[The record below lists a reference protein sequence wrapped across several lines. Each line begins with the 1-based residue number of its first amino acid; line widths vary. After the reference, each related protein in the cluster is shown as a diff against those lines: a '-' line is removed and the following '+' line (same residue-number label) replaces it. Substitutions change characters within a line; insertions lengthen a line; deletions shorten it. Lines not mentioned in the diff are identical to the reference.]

1 MVILFDRYNNPE
13 DIYEIIFATK
23 QQVLVGKALIKF
35 FKDNEKIINK
45 SQMSNFATN
54 LHEGNLNTEINIGG
68 KLQEIK
74 LSYNKRQF
82 YDRILTPFRSMGII
96 DYDMYK
102 KVYILS
108 NLFCKELKRIAD
120 LCEAEFER

>member
-120 LCEAEFER
+120 LWEAEFER